1 MPSDCADEAQVSRR
15 AVPAPRRRCRLRA
28 RLGRNASCYPQ
39 ADSRTGDPASPGGRV
54 HLGERLLRRLGC
66 RARSKARRAAPGWR
80 HGADPADAVAGAGQ
94 KVPGTARRR
103 ATRRRGCGGR
113 HADIRVTPG
122 GRVGGPRGMPAAD
135 WRALCRRRWRIQ
147 DSHCRPARTQPR
159 VPQTGRS
166 TAGQSRAFLSPW
178 QRRRHYLP
186 LLLAV
191 GTRSK
196 EERGDVRLYLVR
208 SGFLGPA
215 LPPLLW
221 QLTQRSLEPTGSAP
235 RDKPMAACQRMPIL
249 VTGCRLLGTA

>member
-1 MPSDCADEAQVSRR
+1 M
-15 AVPAPRRRCRLRA
+15 RRRFHAGQCPLQDDDA
-28 RLGRNASCYPQ
+28 ASGPASGRNASCYPQ

-54 HLGERLLRRLGC
+54 HLGERLLRRPGC

-122 GRVGGPRGMPAAD
+122 RRVGGPRGMPAAD

-147 DSHCRPARTQPR
+147 DSAAGPPAP
-159 VPQTGRS
+159 
-166 TAGQSRAFLSPW
+166 SRASPRRGDPPPGRAAPSFSQW

-208 SGFLGPA
+208 SASWGP
-215 LPPLLW
+215 LPLLW
-221 QLTQRSLEPTGSAP
+221 QLTQRSWSRQVQLP
-235 RDKPMAACQRMPIL
+235 R
-249 VTGCRLLGTA
+249 